1 MLTNEQKRIAKEML
15 DNGSTYKEVGER
27 FGVSR
32 QRIHALFPSSSKRA
46 RHQKWEFCYIYPNVN
61 KFMKENKISLM
72 EFHRQ
77 TGVHYNQLHKIF
89 YGEMNPR
96 KATIDKL
103 LNYTGMTY
111 EEFFYKEVV

>member
-46 RHQKWEFCYIYPNVN
+46 RHKKWEFCYIYPNVN
-61 KFMKENKISLM
+61 KFKKENKISLRRM
-72 EFHRQ
+72 CKE
-77 TGVHYNQLHKIF
+77 TGLYHNSLHKVL
-89 YGEMNPR
+89 YGEQNPS
-96 KATIDKL
+96 KTTIDKL